1 MTAHDRLP
9 PAPGAARKIEAA
21 SPSRPDP
28 QLRGFEHRF
37 RTVDGVR
44 LHYVAGGKADGE
56 VVVLLAGFPESWY
69 AWRNTNAL

>member
-1 MTAHDRLP
+1 M
-9 PAPGAARKIEAA
+9 IEAA
-21 SPSRPDP
+21 PPSRPDS